1 MKTQNPTLIFNPLA
15 IFDNLSFLLS
25 RRLYLRI
32 FWFLSL
38 AFLFSLLFFV
48 FLQINKLA
56 RETDFLRAS
65 EQRLGMLSKQ
75 NQEWKIKSTQIDHQL
90 LAGTFLQEFNF
101 EKVEKIHF
109 IERPEKQ
116 VAAVTR

>member
-1 MKTQNPTLIFNPLA
+1 MMKTQNQALIFNPLT

-25 RRLYLRI
+25 RRLFLRI

-38 AFLFSLLFFV
+38 ALFISLLFFV
-48 FLQINKLA
+48 FLQINRLA

-65 EQRLGMLSKQ
+65 EQNLTALSKQ
-75 NQEWKIKSTQIDHQL
+75 NQEWKIKSTQVNHQL
-90 LAGTFLQEFNF
+90 LAGTLIQELNF

-109 IERPEKQ
+109 IEKPEKK
-116 VAAVTR
+116 VVIR